1 MQKIDQ
7 LKPNQKG
14 LLKKVASGEYLGTTL
29 GGDSYTNTYRLDF
42 VDVYANAIGNSGET
56 DTVIGH
62 ITMENVVTRSNNLK
76 LKVTECNLFVD
87 VDYYCAFGKA
97 RAISS
102 GPGGEKDSMVIIGL
116 MQDTNNPENRGTIKI
131 FLNTDTSL
139 NELSVGDDLVNADI
153 RTPQSR
159 IGHQWFI
166 GGAATLEITSSSGGF
181 EVIPSSGTDT
191 QPIIENEDEEESNG
205 TVILSS
211 DTTTTSVEEEE
222 PEVEESNE

>member
-1 MQKIDQ
+1 
-7 LKPNQKG
+7 
-14 LLKKVASGEYLGTTL
+14 
-29 GGDSYTNTYRLDF
+29 
-42 VDVYANAIGNSGET
+42 
-56 DTVIGH
+56 
-62 ITMENVVTRSNNLK
+62 
-76 LKVTECNLFVD
+76 VD

-166 GGAATLEITSSSGGF
+166 GGAATLEIGF
-181 EVIPSSGTDT
+181 EVIPGSGTGT
-191 QPIIENEDEEESNG
+191 QPIIENEDEEESNGIVILSSDTTTTSVEEEEEEPEVEESNG

-211 DTTTTSVEEEE
+211 DTTTTLVEEEE
-222 PEVEESNE
+222 LEVEELEVEESNE

>member
-1 MQKIDQ
+1 M
-7 LKPNQKG
+7 
-14 LLKKVASGEYLGTTL
+14 

-222 PEVEESNE
+222 PEVEESNGTVILSSDTTTTLVEEEELEVEESNE